1 MDSDRKTK
9 IICLIVLII
18 DLVLLYLFIKNGES
32 LDFIKNNQTI
42 GFIILSILVAVI
54 PPITIALIYETSH
67 FKEKFDDFLTD
78 LLINKKIS
86 PEKIHSY
93 TYNPIRMRNYLKQN
107 YPGIIPDGDID
118 SLSQEEKDKI
128 NSEAQKIIDT
138 FSEELIEEIC
148 TNSYYDN

>member
-32 LDFIKNNQTI
+32 LDFIKNNQTV
-42 GFIILSILVAVI
+42 GFIIFSILVAVI
-54 PPITIALIYETSH
+54 PPIAIALIYETSH
-67 FKEKFDDFLTD
+67 FKEKYDDFLTD

-86 PEKIHSY
+86 PEKTHRY

-148 TNSYYDN
+148 TNGYYDN